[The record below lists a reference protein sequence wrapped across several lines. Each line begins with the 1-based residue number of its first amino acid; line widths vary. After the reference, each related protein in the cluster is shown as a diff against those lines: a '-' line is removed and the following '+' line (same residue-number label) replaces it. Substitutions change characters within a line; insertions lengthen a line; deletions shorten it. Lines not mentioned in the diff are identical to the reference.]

1 MMRMTDL
8 VSSVAVGLF
17 LVTLA
22 TGQAT
27 SPALEVRTLAE
38 VETRVV
44 EEGRDVVHLSPAT
57 RVVPGDLVIYT
68 VEIRNNG
75 ATDVVAPTVTRPL
88 PEHMA
93 YVADSASGPGAEI
106 TFSVDG
112 GASFDR
118 PAGLKT
124 AGPDGT
130 MHLAKPFDY
139 THIRWQF
146 KIVLKS
152 KSVAYARFRAV
163 VK

>member
-1 MMRMTDL
+1 MRIKQRIGSFAGAL
-8 VSSVAVGLF
+8 LAAA
-17 LVTLA
+17 LA

-27 SPALEVRTLAE
+27 LPAIDVRTIAE
-38 VETRVV
+38 VETPVV
-44 EEGRDVVHLSPAT
+44 EDGRELVHLSPAT
-57 RVVPGDLVIYT
+57 RVVPGDRVIYS
-68 VEIRNNG
+68 VEIRNTG
-75 ATDVVAPTVTRPL
+75 ATDVIAPTVTRPL

-93 YVADSASGPGAEI
+93 YVAGSASGPGAEI

-112 GASFDR
+112 GTSFDR
-118 PAGLKT
+118 PENLRT
-124 AGPDGT
+124 AGPDGKL
-130 MHLAKPFDY
+130 HIAKSYDY

>member
-1 MMRMTDL
+1 MPMMRFVCRL
-8 VSSVAVGLF
+8 AGGL
-17 LVTLA
+17 LLA
-22 TGQAT
+22 TGAIGQAT
-27 SPALEVRTLAE
+27 TPALEVRTIAE

-57 RVVPGDLVIYT
+57 RVSPGDLVIYT

-88 PEHMA
+88 PEHVA

-106 TFSVDG
+106 TYSVDG
-112 GASFDR
+112 GISFDR
-118 PAGLKT
+118 PAGLRT
-124 AGPDGT
+124 AGPDGKLQ
-130 MHLAKPFDY
+130 LARPDHY